1 MGWSPE
7 EKGLSIFCAML
18 HWSKSPSILIHG
30 YNFKLMIKFAP
41 LSFVSLPALSKQ
53 NCTFVG
59 NERWQARVILI

>member
-18 HWSKSPSILIHG
+18 HWSKPKYIDSW
-30 YNFKLMIKFAP
+30 NFKLMIKFT
-41 LSFVSLPALSKQ
+41 LLCFVSLAAFSKQ
-53 NCTFVG
+53 NCKFVC